1 MEGWMSAPKFH
12 AAALV
17 DSIKVRLVVTLGRS
31 GGASEDSRRAGMRIA
46 RRAGMRIAEGPE

>member
-46 RRAGMRIAEGPE
+46 RRAGLRIAEGPE